1 MKKTTA
7 AQHHPI
13 RVTLWDVTD
22 KKFLQGF
29 SKKEV
34 EFIQNEIKS
43 KKDKFT
49 IQHFGDTRF
58 YYFVDVKDK
67 SHSAMEKWR
76 VKGNE
81 LLQWAV
87 ANKWES
93 IQLESQGVDENITYA
108 FAEGIALGNYK
119 YTKHFSDKSKK
130 EAGVKH
136 LFIQDTHLSES
147 QQRKLFSLVNANHLT
162 RDLINEP
169 SSHQSAEE
177 FSAQMIKAGK
187 EAGFSVKVL
196 HKKQIE
202 TLKMGGLLAV
212 NKGSIEPPTFTIM
225 EYKGPKAKNKQ
236 PMVFVGK
243 GVVFD
248 TGGLSLKPTPG
259 SMDEMKCDMSGAAA
273 VVGLMHAIASNKL
286 PLHVIGLVPAT
297 DNRPGMNAVAPQD
310 VITISDGTTIE
321 VMNTDAEGRLILADA
336 LVYAKKYKPE
346 LVIDL
351 ATLTGAA
358 VRAVGTYA
366 SAVMGTA
373 SSEVMKSLSD
383 AGNAVWERTMEF
395 PLWSDYGDELKSDVA
410 DMKNLGGGNAGHISA
425 AKFLQH
431 FTDYPWVHIDI
442 AGTAWNNGSQA
453 YRSKGGTGVGVRM
466 LYQFLEHYYVSK

>member
-1 MKKTTA
+1 MKKQVSKA
-7 AQHHPI
+7 PKAVQ
-13 RVTLWDVTD
+13 VTLLDITD
-22 KKFLQGF
+22 KSFLKAF
-29 SKKEV
+29 SKSEV
-34 EFIQNEIKS
+34 DFIQTEIKN
-43 KKDKFT
+43 KKDKIC

-58 YYFVDVKDK
+58 YYFVDTKDK
-67 SHSAMEKWR
+67 TPSALEKWR
-76 VKGNE
+76 VKGND
-81 LLQWAV
+81 LLSWASS
-87 ANKWES
+87 NKWEA
-93 IQLESQGVDENITYA
+93 IQLVSSRVDEDITYA

-119 YTKHFSDKSKK
+119 FNKYFTKK
-130 EAGVKH
+130 EGKETVVRH
-136 LFIQDTHLSES
+136 LFIQDTHLSEAK
-147 QQRKLFSLVNANHLT
+147 QRRLFALVNANHLT
-162 RDLINEP
+162 RDLVNEP
-169 SSHQSAEE
+169 SSHQSAEQ

-202 TLKMGGLLAV
+202 SLKMGGLLAV

-236 PMVFVGK
+236 PIVLVGK

-286 PLHVIGLVPAT
+286 PLYVVGLVPAT

-336 LVYAKKYKPE
+336 LVYAKRYKPE

-366 SAVMGTA
+366 SAIMGTA
-373 SSEVMKSLSD
+373 DEKVMKGIAQ
-383 AGNAVWERTMEF
+383 AGFEVWERTMEF

-410 DMKNLGGGNAGHISA
+410 DMKNLGSGNAGHISA
-425 AKFLQH
+425 AKFLEH

-442 AGTAWNNGSQA
+442 AGTAWNGGSQT
-453 YRSKGGTGVGVRM
+453 YRPKGGTGVGVRM
-466 LYQFLEHYYVSK
+466 LYRFLESHFVA